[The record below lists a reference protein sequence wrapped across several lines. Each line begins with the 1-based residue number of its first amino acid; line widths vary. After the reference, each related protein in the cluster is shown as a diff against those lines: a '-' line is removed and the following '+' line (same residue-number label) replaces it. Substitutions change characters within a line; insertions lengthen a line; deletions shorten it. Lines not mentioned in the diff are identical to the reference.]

1 MIVRK
6 GEVITIA
13 SGIFE
18 GYDRAGPFVAT
29 QDIDVDAIVADAVA
43 RIEKPWELRG
53 VLSEIPKQLYER
65 GLIEKLSCRRI
76 YLGGLSDVDIR
87 EEADEAWEV

>member
-18 GYDRAGPFVAT
+18 GYERAGPFVAT
-29 QDIDVDAIVADAVA
+29 QDIDIDAIVADAVA
-43 RIEKPWELRG
+43 RIEKPWELRS

-65 GLIEKLSCRRI
+65 GLIEKLPCRGI
-76 YLGGLSDVDIR
+76 YLGRLSDVDIH
-87 EEADEAWEV
+87 EETGEAWDV